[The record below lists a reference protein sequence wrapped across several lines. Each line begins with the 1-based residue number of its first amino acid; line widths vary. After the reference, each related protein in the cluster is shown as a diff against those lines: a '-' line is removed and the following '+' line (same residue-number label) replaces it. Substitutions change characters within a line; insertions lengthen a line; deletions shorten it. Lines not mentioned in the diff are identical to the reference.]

1 MRVAPVGLFWCSFNG
16 SFGVERVFEDGC
28 MCAGLTHGHPSGYLT
43 GGVLSVLIF
52 ELLNDKALL
61 DALGAVRILLVAER
75 GHEETL
81 AALDKA
87 VDLSQSDKPPHI
99 AIGELGEGWVAEEVL
114 AISVYCALV
123 AENFEQGVVL
133 AVNHDGDSDST
144 GSITVNILG
153 AMHGTGVISQRW
165 IEPLELREVVE
176 AVASDLW
183 ACREWHSYME
193 GSGLWERYPGY

>member
-1 MRVAPVGLFWCSFNG
+1 MPSVPPYSQRAPGMTCPSALRDYPGFPEIAGNDSKGCGGVMRVAPVGLFWCSFNG

-133 AVNHDGDSDST
+133 AVNHDGVRT
-144 GSITVNILG
+144 LRGLL
-153 AMHGTGVISQRW
+153 
-165 IEPLELREVVE
+165 PLTFL
-176 AVASDLW
+176 
-183 ACREWHSYME
+183 
-193 GSGLWERYPGY
+193 ERCMALV